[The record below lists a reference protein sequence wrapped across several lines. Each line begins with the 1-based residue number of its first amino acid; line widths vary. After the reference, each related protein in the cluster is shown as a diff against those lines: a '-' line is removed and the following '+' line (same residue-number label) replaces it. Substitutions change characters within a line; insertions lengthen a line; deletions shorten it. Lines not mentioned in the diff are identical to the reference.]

1 MTMNDLRYI
10 IVGGD
15 GKKYGP
21 ISAAQLRE
29 WLQQGRVDSRTAVFI
44 EGATEWTFLGL
55 LPEFARPSTGAPP
68 AIGALKPSQPV
79 VAGTNAFAIWGLV
92 CGLLSWAFC
101 CCFPFSVLGLTF
113 SIIALVQVNPA
124 VQGGRG
130 LAIAG
135 LVVSATNL
143 LWAFGLT
150 LVSMLNNNAPAQW
163 NLPN

>member
-21 ISAAQLRE
+21 VSAAQLHE
-29 WLQQGRVDSRTAVFI
+29 WLRQGRVDNRTAVFI

-55 LPEFARPSTGAPP
+55 LPEFANESAGTPP
-68 AIGALKPSQPV
+68 AIGALKPQPV
-79 VAGTNAFAIWGLV
+79 VAGTNAFATWGLV

-150 LVSMLNNNAPAQW
+150 LVSLLNNNTPAQW